1 MSDSASEA
9 AASVPPA
16 APPALAAG
24 GLVAGGV
31 HATMFALA
39 LPALLEQLLT
49 FFVGFY
55 DTWLSGEIS
64 AAATDAVG
72 LATYVDWLGGM
83 LFRLVGIGAAAI
95 VARHWGAG
103 EFDDANRTTNR
114 ALALASVM
122 GLAVSALMYLAAPL
136 FTMLLGMQGESREIA
151 IYYLR
156 VDSICYSFL
165 SFTFVGGAILR
176 ASGDM
181 RTPMFIYALVG
192 ILNVI
197 AATAYVYGF
206 GPIPKFG
213 VNGIVMGTVTAR
225 IFGGV
230 LIVAGFARGFGRLRL
245 VLREWRLRGEMVAR
259 IMRTGVPAAADGAL
273 TWVGIFLFLM
283 VVARGN
289 GAVADDV
296 SLAAHFVG
304 IRVEALTYLPAD
316 AWGFAAA
323 AMVGQAL
330 GAGDPQRAK
339 RAGHAGALQC
349 SLLAGAMTVVF
360 YLAAQPIYHFMHK
373 DPQVV
378 AIGIPAFK
386 LLALFQIPLVVGTVY
401 VHALRG
407 AGDTRFPLWINLV
420 GIFVVRLPLAYI
432 CGVLLNGGLFG
443 AWVGMCSDLGIRA
456 VLAGIRYVRGKWI
469 VIQV

>member
-1 MSDSASEA
+1 MSESVSEA
-9 AASVPPA
+9 P
-16 APPALAAG
+16 PPALASQSIIR
-24 GLVAGGV
+24 GGV

-55 DTWLSGEIS
+55 DTWLSGQIS
-64 AAATDAVG
+64 AAATNAVG

-83 LFRLVGIGAAAI
+83 LFRLVGIGAAAV

-103 EFDDANRTTNR
+103 EFEEANRTTNR

-122 GLAVSALMYLAAPL
+122 GLGVSGLMYLAAPV
-136 FTMLLGMQGESREIA
+136 FTLLLGMQGEARDIA
-151 IYYLR
+151 IHYLR
-156 VDSICYSFL
+156 VDSICYFFI

-176 ASGDM
+176 ASGDT
-181 RTPMFIYALVG
+181 RTPMFIYAAVTVV
-192 ILNVI
+192 NVF
-197 AATAYVYGF
+197 AASAFVYGF
-206 GPIPKFG
+206 GPIPALG
-213 VNGIVMGTVTAR
+213 VSGIVMGTVVAR
-225 IFGGV
+225 IFGGF
-230 LIVAGFARGFGRLRL
+230 LIVGGFARGFGRLRI
-245 VLREWRLRGEMVAR
+245 VLREWRLRGETVAR
-259 IMRTGVPAAADGAL
+259 IMRIGVPAAADGAL
-273 TWVGIFLFLM
+273 TWAGIFLFLM
-283 VVARGN
+283 VVARGTS
-289 GAVADDV
+289 GVTDDV
-296 SLAAHFVG
+296 SLAAHVVG

-330 GAGDPQRAK
+330 GAGDKRRAN

-349 SLLAGAMTVVF
+349 SLLAGVMTVVYF
-360 YLAAQPIYHFMHK
+360 FAAQPIYEFMHK

-378 AIGIPAFK
+378 EIGIPAFK

-407 AGDTRFPLWINLV
+407 AGDTRYPLWINLV
-420 GIFVVRLPLAYI
+420 GIFIVRLPLAYV
-432 CGVLLNGGLFG
+432 CGVLLHGGLFG

-456 VLAGIRYVRGKWI
+456 VMASARYVRGRWMAMH
-469 VIQV
+469 V

>member
-1 MSDSASEA
+1 MSESVSEA
-9 AASVPPA
+9 TESAE
-16 APPALAAG
+16 PPALASRSI
-24 GLVAGGV
+24 VTGGV

-64 AAATDAVG
+64 AVATDAVG

-83 LFRLVGIGAAAI
+83 MFRLVGIGAAAL
-95 VARHWGAG
+95 VARQWGAG
-103 EFDDANRTTNR
+103 ELQEANRTTNR

-122 GLAVSALMYLAAPL
+122 GLAVSVLMYVAAPL
-136 FTMLLGMQGESREIA
+136 FALLLGMRGEAEAIA
-151 IYYLR
+151 VHYLR
-156 VDSICYSFL
+156 VDSICYFFI

-176 ASGDM
+176 ASGDT
-181 RTPMFIYALVG
+181 RTPMLIYSLVSVV
-192 ILNVI
+192 NVI
-197 AATAYVYGF
+197 AASAFVYGV

-213 VNGIVMGTVTAR
+213 VSGIVMGTVVAR
-225 IFGGV
+225 VVGGL
-230 LIVAGFARGFGRLRL
+230 LIVAGFARGFGGLRI
-245 VLREWRLRGEMVAR
+245 VLREWRLRGETVAR

-273 TWVGIFLFLM
+273 TWAGIFLFLM
-283 VVARGN
+283 VVARG
-289 GAVADDV
+289 GGGEADDV

-330 GAGDPQRAK
+330 GAGDPRRAK

-349 SLLAGAMTVVF
+349 SLLAGVMTVVYF
-360 YLAAQPIYHFMHK
+360 FAAEPIYHFMHK

-378 AIGIPAFK
+378 EIGIPAFK
-386 LLALFQIPLVVGTVY
+386 LLALFQIPLVVGTIY

-407 AGDTRFPLWINLV
+407 AGDTRYPLWINLI

-432 CGVLLNGGLFG
+432 CGVLLDGGLFG

-456 VLAGIRYVRGKWI
+456 VLAAVRYVRGRWI
-469 VIQV
+469 VTQV

>member
-1 MSDSASEA
+1 MSDSVPEA
-9 AASVPPA
+9 T
-16 APPALAAG
+16 APPAPTSRSI
-24 GLVAGGV
+24 VTGGV
-31 HATMFALA
+31 HATLFALA

-83 LFRLVGIGAAAI
+83 MFRLVGIGAAAL
-95 VARHWGAG
+95 VARHWGA
-103 EFDDANRTTNR
+103 EDFTEANRTTNR

-122 GLAVSALMYLAAPL
+122 GLAVSVLMYLAAPC
-136 FTMLLGMQGESREIA
+136 FTLLLGMGGEAESIA
-151 IYYLR
+151 IHYLR
-156 VDSICYSFL
+156 VDSVCYFFI

-176 ASGDM
+176 ASGDT
-181 RTPMFIYALVG
+181 RTPMFIYALVSTV
-192 ILNVI
+192 NVP
-197 AATAYVYGF
+197 AATAFVYGF
-206 GPIPKFG
+206 GPIPKLG
-213 VNGIVMGTVTAR
+213 VKGIVLGTVVAR
-225 IFGGV
+225 IFGGL
-230 LIVAGFARGFGRLRL
+230 LIVGGFARGFGRLKI
-245 VLREWRLRGEMVAR
+245 VPREWRLRGETVAR
-259 IMRTGVPAAADGAL
+259 IMRTGIPAAADGAL
-273 TWVGIFLFLM
+273 TWAGIFLFLM
-283 VVARGN
+283 VVARGA
-289 GAVADDV
+289 GGVADDI

-330 GAGDPQRAK
+330 GAGDPRRAK
-339 RAGHAGALQC
+339 RAGHAAALQC
-349 SLLAGAMTVVF
+349 SLLAGALMIVYFV
-360 YLAAQPIYHFMHK
+360 AAQPIYHFMHK

-378 AIGIPAFK
+378 EIGIPAFK
-386 LLALFQIPLVVGTVY
+386 LLALFQIPLVVGTIY

-407 AGDTRFPLWINLV
+407 AGDTRYPLWINLV
-420 GIFVVRLPLAYI
+420 GIFMVRLPLAYI

-456 VLAGIRYVRGKWI
+456 VLAGVRYVRGRWLI
-469 VIQV
+469 TEV